1 MSIQR
6 RLKTGGEIDRSRRL
20 DFSFD
25 GLALSGYAG
34 DTIASALLAADVPV
48 VARSFKY
55 HRPRGLLGA
64 QHEEPNAILDLRLA
78 TRHDPNARATLE
90 PLRDGMRLTSIHAR
104 GTARRDLLAIID
116 RFARF
121 IPAGFYYKT
130 FMWPNWHLYEPS
142 IRKMAGLGRVD
153 ATSHVQAGP
162 HRHLNV
168 DLCIVGAGAAG
179 LAAARAGLR
188 SGRSVL
194 LVEQRTR
201 AGGALLWHDTS
212 IEGQSGA
219 QWAEGV
225 TAELTAGGARVLTCT
240 TAVGLYDHNA
250 IVLHERGLDADSIW
264 QIRAR
269 QIVLATGVTE
279 RPLLFGDNDR
289 PGVMLADAAL
299 EYLRRYAVVAG
310 QRMIFATGNDTSYAT
325 AQAFAGVGA
334 RCTIV
339 DARRQSP
346 AMDAARALGL
356 DVIPGERIERAL
368 GSSRIH
374 GARLSSGKTLSA
386 DLLAVSGGWTPLIHL
401 YCHARGRPRWDPT
414 RGALLPGEAVPG
426 LCVVGSAQGARSL
439 AEALAGGTEAGGGN
453 VADAPTCRDVPFD
466 WGGSPDTR
474 MANGAR
480 RVWVDLQHDV
490 TAKDVALAVRENF
503 RAVEHLKRYTTLGMA
518 NDQGRTSNINGLALL
533 AEHTGK
539 SIAETG
545 VTTFRPPFVP
555 VSLAAV
561 TGMRRGE
568 LQAPARRLA
577 IENVHRQE
585 GAELRGYGDT
595 LRPALYGNG
604 TDAMLRECTAA
615 RTECVILDAST
626 LGKIEVLGPDAAALL
641 DFVFYTRMS
650 NLAPGRLRYGLALA
664 ESGAVFD
671 DGVVLRASSERF
683 VISCSSSHVT
693 AMVAHLEAW
702 REDHFDL
709 ARVHVHDTT
718 PRWSTLAISGPAAR
732 EVLATLDLSVDLD
745 DGAFPHMTAQ
755 VGKFG
760 GREARIARVS
770 FTGERCYEVSVPA
783 GNAEELWRR
792 ARAAG
797 ATPMGVEALGAL
809 RCEKG
814 FILVGVETDGETMP
828 HDIGMGRARETRTDP
843 YVGDRSLHT
852 PAARR
857 GDRRQLVGVAT
868 TGDAPL
874 PVGAHALQR
883 GAGRRRSIGWISSSH
898 WGVGVGRP
906 VALAMI
912 ENGASRHGET
922 LEFEHFGMVHRG
934 TLVAPCF
941 YDPSGARLN
950 V

>member
-299 EYLRRYAVVAG
+299 EDHAPLCRGGWAAHDLRHRQRHELRHSAGLRGSRCTLHHRRCTSAVAG
-310 QRMIFATGNDTSYAT
+310 DG
-325 AQAFAGVGA
+325 
-334 RCTIV
+334 RCPRPR
-339 DARRQSP
+339 ARR
-346 AMDAARALGL
+346 
-356 DVIPGERIERAL
+356 
-368 GSSRIH
+368 H
-374 GARLSSGKTLSA
+374 
-386 DLLAVSGGWTPLIHL
+386 
-401 YCHARGRPRWDPT
+401 PR
-414 RGALLPGEAVPG
+414 
-426 LCVVGSAQGARSL
+426 
-439 AEALAGGTEAGGGN
+439 
-453 VADAPTCRDVPFD
+453 
-466 WGGSPDTR
+466 
-474 MANGAR
+474 
-480 RVWVDLQHDV
+480 
-490 TAKDVALAVRENF
+490 
-503 RAVEHLKRYTTLGMA
+503 
-518 NDQGRTSNINGLALL
+518 RT
-533 AEHTGK
+533 H
-539 SIAETG
+539 
-545 VTTFRPPFVP
+545 
-555 VSLAAV
+555 
-561 TGMRRGE
+561 
-568 LQAPARRLA
+568 
-577 IENVHRQE
+577 
-585 GAELRGYGDT
+585 
-595 LRPALYGNG
+595 
-604 TDAMLRECTAA
+604 
-615 RTECVILDAST
+615 
-626 LGKIEVLGPDAAALL
+626 
-641 DFVFYTRMS
+641 
-650 NLAPGRLRYGLALA
+650 
-664 ESGAVFD
+664 
-671 DGVVLRASSERF
+671 
-683 VISCSSSHVT
+683 
-693 AMVAHLEAW
+693 
-702 REDHFDL
+702 
-709 ARVHVHDTT
+709 
-718 PRWSTLAISGPAAR
+718 
-732 EVLATLDLSVDLD
+732 
-745 DGAFPHMTAQ
+745 
-755 VGKFG
+755 
-760 GREARIARVS
+760 
-770 FTGERCYEVSVPA
+770 
-783 GNAEELWRR
+783 R
-792 ARAAG
+792 ARA
-797 ATPMGVEALGAL
+797 
-809 RCEKG
+809 R
-814 FILVGVETDGETMP
+814 LVP
-828 HDIGMGRARETRTDP
+828 H
-843 YVGDRSLHT
+843 S
-852 PAARR
+852 R
-857 GDRRQLVGVAT
+857 GPPVIRQ
-868 TGDAPL
+868 DA
-874 PVGAHALQR
+874 V
-883 GAGRRRSIGWISSSH
+883 S
-898 WGVGVGRP
+898 
-906 VALAMI
+906 
-912 ENGASRHGET
+912 
-922 LEFEHFGMVHRG
+922 
-934 TLVAPCF
+934 
-941 YDPSGARLN
+941 
-950 V
+950 